1 MGIFDEI
8 DAALLKHV
16 LAGNIIHEK
25 APYILQV
32 LGLGSCVAVTFY
44 HQKTKSGIMAHV
56 VLPSRDRE
64 DQKTPHLKGKYANI
78 AVEEL
83 VNWAM
88 KNKISASEL
97 EIKLVGGAKM
107 FKNTVSDVL
116 NISDRNIE
124 SITSELAKHNLKAKK
139 TELGGNKGRSIFFNL
154 ETGEIKIYHAGGK
167 LKAVL

>member
-1 MGIFDEI
+1 MGILDDI
-8 DAALLKHV
+8 DPALLKHV
-16 LAGNIIHEK
+16 LAGNIIHDK
-25 APYILQV
+25 APNILQI

-44 HQKTKSGIMAHV
+44 HAKTKSGIMAHV
-56 VLPSRDRE
+56 VLPARDKD
-64 DQKTPHLKGKYANI
+64 DQKTPNLKGKYANI

-83 VNWAM
+83 VKWYS
-88 KNKISASEL
+88 KNKMNTADI

-116 NISDRNIE
+116 NISDRNVE
-124 SITSELAKHNLKAKK
+124 SINAELTKYNLKPKK

-167 LKAVL
+167 LKAVI

>member
-1 MGIFDEI
+1 MGILDDLDPAF
-8 DAALLKHV
+8 LKHV
-16 LAGNIIHEK
+16 LAGNIIHAK
-25 APYILQV
+25 APNILQI

-44 HQKTKSGIMAHV
+44 HAKTKTGIMAHV
-56 VLPSRDRE
+56 VLPARDKE
-64 DQKTPHLKGKYANI
+64 DQKTPNLKGKYANI
-78 AVEEL
+78 AIEEL

-88 KNKISASEL
+88 KNKMNNGDL

-124 SITSELAKHNLKAKK
+124 SINQELAKHNLKAKK
-139 TELGGNKGRSIFFNL
+139 TELGGHKGRSIFFNL

-167 LKAVL
+167 LKAVI